1 MSDHIRDGIGG
12 DGVIVAQTPLFHSD
26 GFALH
31 LDEIAGSTSRLR
43 LRRRA
48 PIPRRFPLISGRSC
62 GGYKPEQLPWNVF
75 VVLVDVVDEYETV
88 AQ

>member
-31 LDEIAGSTSRLR
+31 LDEIARTATRLR
-43 LRRRA
+43 LLGWA
-48 PIPRRFPLISGRSC
+48 PIARRFPLISSRICGR
-62 GGYKPEQLPWNVF
+62 YKPEQLPWNVF